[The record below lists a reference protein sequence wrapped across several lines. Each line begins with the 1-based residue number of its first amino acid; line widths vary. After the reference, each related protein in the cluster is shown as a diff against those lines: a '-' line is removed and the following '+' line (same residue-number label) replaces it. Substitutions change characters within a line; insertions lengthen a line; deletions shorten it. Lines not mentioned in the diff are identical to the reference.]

1 MDPVSRLSTNISA
14 GVPVISAWCG
24 IPDPSIGGVLA
35 SEDFDAVTFDMQHGA
50 VEFECIT
57 RAIPLVAAQGKPSI
71 VRVPVGHFATVSRLF
86 DAGAAAVITPMVNTL
101 EDAQN
106 LVRFAKYP
114 PIGQRSWGPWG
125 APGLT
130 GMNDPEYFAAANRI
144 SLAIAQI
151 ESREGLAIVD
161 QILTTPVDGIFVGP
175 SDLSIALSNGEKV
188 DPTGRETI
196 EALQHCV
203 RLARNAGKFAGVY
216 APTGERA
223 AALLDMGFN
232 YVALGSDEWLMR
244 TGAKSFLASARVGL
258 SQVPKV
264 T

>member
-1 MDPVSRLSTNISA
+1 MDSVSRLSTQLSKGSSI
-14 GVPVISAWCG
+14 VSAWCG
-24 IPDPSIGGVLA
+24 LPDPSVGGILA

-50 VEFECIT
+50 VDFECIV

-86 DAGAAAVITPMVNTL
+86 DGGAAAVITPMVNTI
-101 EDAQN
+101 EDAHN
-106 LVRFAKYP
+106 LVRFSKYP
-114 PIGQRSWGPWG
+114 PVGQRSWGPFG

-130 GMNDPEYFAAANRI
+130 GMSDPQYFAAANRI

-161 QILTTPVDGIFVGP
+161 QILATPVDGIFLGP
-175 SDLSIALSNGEKV
+175 SDLSIALSNGAKV
-188 DPTGRETI
+188 DPTGRETT

-203 RLARNAGKFAGVY
+203 RLARAAGKFAGVY

-223 AALLDMGFN
+223 ATLLDMGFT

-244 TGAKSFLASARVGL
+244 AGAKSYLASARASL
-258 SQVPKV
+258 R
-264 T
+264 